1 MILINILLVVR
12 RYFEYRRFLCGIL
25 FLMLQ
30 DFLSKSSLLFFKFRY
45 VMFCKKGENMKSIVF
60 ICVMSVIL
68 MLSACGRMSAP
79 QKPADSIYPKNY
91 TVQI

>member
-1 MILINILLVVR
+1 
-12 RYFEYRRFLCGIL
+12 
-25 FLMLQ
+25 
-30 DFLSKSSLLFFKFRY
+30 
-45 VMFCKKGENMKSIVF
+45 MFCKKGENMKSIVF

>member
-1 MILINILLVVR
+1 MCICIGEFLYVILSLAPQN
-12 RYFEYRRFLCGIL
+12 
-25 FLMLQ
+25 
-30 DFLSKSSLLFFKFRY
+30 FLSQSSLLFFEFRY